1 MQPPMSSRGKLGL
14 SASNQYQKK
23 QKEMKLYTPIKQL
36 TKREEK
42 KNSKERKKN
51 QANNPLFWN
60 IKTELEQKILC
71 FLLA

>member
-42 KNSKERKKN
+42 KKLKGKEKEPSK
-51 QANNPLFWN
+51 
-60 IKTELEQKILC
+60 
-71 FLLA
+71 

>member
-1 MQPPMSSRGKLGL
+1 MSSGGKLSL
-14 SASNQYQKK
+14 SASNQYWKK

-36 TKREEK
+36 TKRAGK
-42 KNSKERKKN
+42 KKKKMKKN